1 MKIMNINM
9 VKGGFLGAAMLLGFT
24 ACSDDHYDVVDT
36 TGSGT
41 STIWQNIKSN
51 SELSDFAEIL
61 SRTRVLTTDID
72 NNNKRQ
78 FYSDF
83 LNSPQ
88 YLTVWAPKNGTYDAQ
103 RYRNILEEIE
113 TLRSSGNNKDVQT
126 AIKKEYELAKQFV
139 QNHIARFNYA
149 SNVENQQVRLLNSK
163 FCYYDAGNNVFNG
176 VKIDPDYG
184 NVNSSN
190 GMLQVIDGQ
199 SRFANNIYDY
209 MSTSE
214 EFSSIYSVLSDPKV
228 DKTVFVPELSV
239 PGAMNEQGEMVYVD
253 SVFSNNN
260 LLLSA
265 TGALIKSE
273 DSLYVALI
281 PTNAAWESA
290 LNTVKPLVKYAPSYN
305 YTWSASADNFE
316 NTGNRALKFNT
327 DSLTDYNAQELIIS
341 SMFFNPTEFTGVDK
355 SDSAAVIDHVLYE
368 DSLIST
374 NGLVFYNKA
383 GKGNR
388 NPIFGDDSL
397 DPVKASNGYI
407 FPVETYDVDPAYS
420 FISEQELD
428 MFDSGLYFNLASVT
442 GATTEKGQTVTLTAD
457 NRSEDVEGEIEDN
470 KYAYFAVNG
479 RNALR
484 VNIKLGDIFSGHYR
498 IKAIMV
504 PNRICKD
511 NIQYNNKGE
520 EVIENPTFDV
530 EILDDKKNVINRKVT
545 VPFERDGE
553 TIGVKQDAVSE
564 ITLWEDF
571 EFPYSYWGLPD
582 GAESFPILRISMSYA
597 QQTRGKCKALSIHK
611 IILEPVRNLKSED
624 DE

>member
-9 VKGGFLGAAMLLGFT
+9 VKGGILGAAMLLGFT
-24 ACSDDHYDVVDT
+24 ACSDDHFDVVDT

-41 STIWQNIKSN
+41 NTIWQNIKSN
-51 SELSDFAEIL
+51 PELSDFAEIL

-88 YLTVWAPKNGTYDAQ
+88 YLTVWAPKNETYDAQ
-103 RYRNILEEIE
+103 RYRDILDEIE
-113 TLRSSGNNKDVQT
+113 TLRSSGDSKDAAAAV
-126 AIKKEYELAKQFV
+126 KKEYDLAKQFI
-139 QNHIARFNYA
+139 QNHMARFNYA

-163 FCYYDAGNNVFNG
+163 FCYYDAGNNLFNG
-176 VKIDPDYG
+176 VKIDPDFS

-199 SRFANNIYDY
+199 SKFANNIYDY
-209 MSTSE
+209 MTTSE
-214 EFSSIYSVLSDPKV
+214 EFSSIYSVLSDPAV

-265 TGALIKSE
+265 AGALIKSE

-290 LNTVKPLVKYAPSYN
+290 LEKVKPLVKYAPSYN
-305 YTWSASADNFE
+305 YTWSAAADNFE
-316 NTGNRALKFNT
+316 NTGNRALEFNT
-327 DSLTDYNAQELIIS
+327 DSLTDYNTQELIIS

-355 SDSAAVIDHVLYE
+355 TDSAAVIDYALYE
-368 DSLIST
+368 DSVIST
-374 NGLVFYNKA
+374 NGCIFYNKE

-388 NPIFGDDSL
+388 NPIFGGVS
-397 DPVKASNGYI
+397 PVKASNGYI
-407 FPVETYDVDPAYS
+407 FPVNTYDVDPAYS
-420 FISEQELD
+420 FITKRELD
-428 MFDSGLYFNLASVT
+428 MFEGGLYYNLASVT
-442 GATTEKGQTVTLTAD
+442 GATTERGQTVTLTTD
-457 NRSEDVEGEIEDN
+457 NRSEDVEGEIEDS

-484 VNIKLGDIFSGHYR
+484 INIKLRSILSGHYR

-511 NIQYNNKGE
+511 NIQYDNKGV

-530 EILDDKKNVINRKVT
+530 EILDDKKNVINKKVT

-553 TIGVKQDAVSE
+553 TVEVKQDAVSE
-564 ITLWEDF
+564 IVLWDDF
-571 EFPYSYWGLPD
+571 EFPYAYWQLPD